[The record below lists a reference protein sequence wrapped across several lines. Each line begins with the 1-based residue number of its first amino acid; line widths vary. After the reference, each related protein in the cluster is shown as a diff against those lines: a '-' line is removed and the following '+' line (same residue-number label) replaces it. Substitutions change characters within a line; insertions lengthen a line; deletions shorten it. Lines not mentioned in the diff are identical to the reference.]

1 MSKTKNIII
10 GGGIAG
16 LCTAFHLKQAGEDV
30 TLIEAGT
37 IGNKASSKAAGMITP
52 ASEIHL
58 GEDTLMQCFAKSCSY
73 YDEFIK
79 QLTANK
85 PELVD
90 FHRHGSLLT
99 AIDQDGKQELARL
112 AAFQKNMGLELQ
124 ELSATQARE
133 LEPFL
138 THKTVL
144 AIYAPHEAHIDN
156 IKLIRVL
163 KKHLLENG
171 VEILEN
177 KTVSHVNFAGDQIK
191 SVIVDNKEGFEIFGD
206 RFVLTTGLDT
216 LKDLAKIH
224 FLPLRGVKGQTVT
237 IQTTPGTITRPIR
250 IYHRYPVYLVPRADG
265 RIVIGATSEEK
276 SDEALMAGNIM
287 DLIYAAWQALPL
299 VYESEVLETKAGLR
313 PATPDNKPV
322 FGLSKLKNLFIFT
335 GLYRHGI
342 LLSPFLAKELVNLM
356 LEKNSE
362 NCWQEFSIE
371 RFS

>member
-1 MSKTKNIII
+1 MIRVKNIII

-16 LCTAFHLKQAGEDV
+16 LCTAFHLKQMGENV
-30 TLIEAGT
+30 TVVEAATVGH
-37 IGNKASSKAAGMITP
+37 KASSKAAGMITP

-58 GEDTLMQCFAKSCSY
+58 GENILMNCFAESCSY

-79 QLTANK
+79 KLTAGK

-90 FHRHGSLLT
+90 FHRNGSLLT
-99 AIDQDGKQELARL
+99 AIDQDGKQELTRL
-112 AAFQKNMGLELQ
+112 AAFQKSMGLELQ
-124 ELSATQARE
+124 ELSASQARE

-144 AIYAPHEAHIDN
+144 ALYAPHEAHIDN
-156 IKLIRVL
+156 IKLIHVL
-163 KKHLLENG
+163 KKYLLENG

-177 KTVSHVNFAGDQIK
+177 KNVSHVNFAGDQIK
-191 SVIVDNKEGFEIFGD
+191 SVMIGDKEGVEIFGD
-206 RFVLTTGLDT
+206 RFILTTGLES
-216 LKDLAKIH
+216 LKDLDKIH
-224 FLPLRGVKGQTVT
+224 PIPLRGVKGQTVT
-237 IQTTPGTITRPIR
+237 IQTTPGTIKRPIR
-250 IYHRYPVYLVPRADG
+250 IYHRYPIYLVPRADG

-276 SDEALMAGNIM
+276 SDETLVAGNIM

-299 VYESEVLETKAGLR
+299 VYESRVLETNVGLR

-322 FGLSKLKNLFIFT
+322 FGLSKLKNLFLFT

-342 LLSPFLAKELVNLM
+342 LLSPFLAKELVSLL
-356 LEKNSE
+356 LEKNT
-362 NCWQEFSIE
+362 NDRWQEFSIE

>member
-1 MSKTKNIII
+1 MNRAKNIII

-30 TLIEAGT
+30 ILIEAGM

-58 GEDTLMQCFAKSCSY
+58 GEETLMRCFAKSCSY
-73 YDEFIK
+73 YDEFVK
-79 QLTANK
+79 KLTAGK

-90 FHRHGSLLT
+90 FHRNGSLLT
-99 AIDQDGKQELARL
+99 AIDQDGKQELIRL
-112 AAFQKNMGLELQ
+112 SEFQKNMGLKLE

-138 THKTVL
+138 THKTVQAL
-144 AIYAPHEAHIDN
+144 YAPHEAHIDN
-156 IKLIRVL
+156 IKLIQVL
-163 KKHLLENG
+163 KQYLLENG

-177 KTVSHVNFAGDQIK
+177 KNVSHVNFAGAQIK
-191 SVIVDNKEGFEIFGD
+191 SVTIGDKEDFEISGD
-206 RFVLTTGLDT
+206 RFILTTGLDT
-216 LKDLAKIH
+216 LEDLNKIH
-224 FLPLRGVKGQTVT
+224 QLPLRGVKGQTVT
-237 IQTTPGTITRPIR
+237 IQTAPGTITRPIR
-250 IYHRYPVYLVPRADG
+250 IYHRYPIYLVPRADG

-276 SDEALMAGNIM
+276 SDDTLMAGNIM

-299 VYESEVLETKAGLR
+299 VYESQILETKVGLR

-322 FGLSKLKNLFIFT
+322 FGFSKLKNLFLFT

-342 LLSPFLAKELVNLM
+342 LLSPFLAKELVGLM
-356 LEKNSE
+356 LEKNTD
-362 NCWQEFSIE
+362 NRWQEFSIE